1 MLEKLRAQHKSRLL
15 APIPAPPE
23 VEGWGHGKTTTNGDV
38 WPCVTPKIHW
48 PSFKVRPFG
57 HPQYIRDRGIM
68 ECSTIVP
75 QISLPWDSKLTTAD
89 HTRQKGLRDRFSN
102 PKGGGMFCKI
112 VNPVNPVD
120 SVKIAGLQLC
130 VQFAWSPGPDSPSLW
145 EPALSLGQPSSVT
158 PEPGRRCYEP
168 AKHLRV
174 QSGVTCC
181 PPPPPL
187 VPG

>member
-1 MLEKLRAQHKSRLL
+1 
-15 APIPAPPE
+15 
-23 VEGWGHGKTTTNGDV
+23 
-38 WPCVTPKIHW
+38 
-48 PSFKVRPFG
+48 
-57 HPQYIRDRGIM
+57 M

-145 EPALSLGQPSSVT
+145 EPALSLGQPSCVT

-174 QSGVTCC
+174 QNGVTCC
-181 PPPPPL
+181 PPPPPPWSQDEKSKAAGCWRFQAQFSPYWKRTASQRVGCL
-187 VPG
+187 VDEWLPIFQYWMWLLTIPRICPQDQPTV